1 MNTDSLSVDSSQLA
15 RTVAPEDLCCG
26 DVVGIL
32 SVVCEFPPFFCE
44 PDCLSSDRGEP
55 VRMRFRP
62 QDGGIPLKVKA
73 ICLPF
78 VLLKSPDGK
87 VRSLDVRQVEFA
99 RLSPPY
105 GKQAWKDWK
114 AQLKQ
119 EEGETSRPS
128 GRRGRG

>member
-1 MNTDSLSVDSSQLA
+1 MHADSLSVESSQLA

-32 SVVCEFPPFFCE
+32 SVIYEFPPFFCE
-44 PDCLSSDRGEP
+44 PDNLSIDRGEP

-62 QDGGIPLKVKA
+62 RNGGIPLKVKA

-87 VRSLDVRQVEFA
+87 VRSLDVRQVQLA
-99 RLSPPY
+99 RLSPQY

-119 EEGETSRPS
+119 KDAGTSRP
-128 GRRGRG
+128 